1 MNKIKNSLSFVVLFF
16 ATVLITFFVGLMLIP
31 KAERISSPDKQSK
44 QAENRMEILR
54 ISAVGDSLTEGIGDT
69 THTGGYVPLLQT
81 DLSERYPID
90 VVQADN
96 HGKSGDR
103 SDQILKRIKKNE
115 EMQESIKK
123 ADVILLTVGGNDLM
137 KVIQT
142 KIFDKLSLKTFTKP
156 RVKYQKQLEEL
167 YDEIRS
173 LNPTAPIYQLG
184 IYNPFYKNFSE
195 IEEMQEIVDYWN
207 EGSKEFVEGQK
218 NAYFVPINDE
228 IYNGLP
234 DIEVTKDSGSKDKKG
249 TSQSSQDLINN
260 LISEEDSFHPNNLG
274 YQIIA
279 NAFRAKMESTK
290 KEWLHN
296 K

>member
-1 MNKIKNSLSFVVLFF
+1 MKKIKNSVSFFGLFFVAVLVTFVVGSM
-16 ATVLITFFVGLMLIP
+16 IIP
-31 KAERISSPDKQSK
+31 KAEKINSPEKQMK
-44 QAENRMEILR
+44 QNVKRMDILR

-137 KVIQT
+137 KVVQT
-142 KIFDKLSLKTFTKP
+142 KIFDTLSLKTFTKP
-156 RVKYQKQLEEL
+156 RTKYQKQLEDL
-167 YDEIRS
+167 YSEIRK
-173 LNPTAPIYQLG
+173 LNPKAPIYQLG

-195 IEEMQEIVDYWN
+195 IEEMQDIVDFWN
-207 EGSKEFVEGQK
+207 EGSKEFVEKQK

-234 DIEVTKDSGSKDKKG
+234 DIVVTIDSNNTKKKASDK
-249 TSQSSQDLINN
+249 SNEDLINN

-274 YQIIA
+274 YQIIS
-279 NAFRAKMESTK
+279 NAFRLKMESTK
-290 KEWLHN
+290 KEWLQ